1 MFYVVS
7 HTHTH
12 HGMPRTAYGRADSR
26 PSIQRTNGRTDGWAL
41 DQENFVQP
49 PLKLGVR
56 YLLCQ
61 SLTPNILLSQPVIL
75 TSMKSWFFRLIIPK
89 VSTPHS
95 RCQISQILTGQSWID
110 WTWRADAYG
119 MRAGKISGISSINN
133 YTEGE
138 VCNQGSLGDDN
149 GDWVTDQLMVV

>member
-7 HTHTH
+7 HTH

-26 PSIQRTNGRTDGWAL
+26 PSIQRTNERTDGWAL

-61 SLTPNILLSQPVIL
+61 SLTPNILLSLSQSVIR

-110 WTWRADAYG
+110 WTWSSRCVYG
-119 MRAGKISGISSINN
+119 MRA
-133 YTEGE
+133 E
-138 VCNQGSLGDDN
+138 
-149 GDWVTDQLMVV
+149 WVYWVEKNFRNLVYKQLHRERGVQSRITRRW